1 MKVRVKVLCVKTYEV
16 DVELPAS
23 SATRDEIEQAAL
35 DSFKTDYNEPQ
46 TVDYQVEGIV
56 PC

>member
-16 DVELPAS
+16 DVELPSS
-23 SATRDEIEQAAL
+23 SATKEEIEEAAVE
-35 DSFKTDYNEPQ
+35 SFKTDYNTPL

>member
-16 DVELPAS
+16 DVDLPKG
-23 SATRDEIEQAAL
+23 TKDEIEQAAL
-35 DSFKTDYNEPQ
+35 DSLKTDYNEPQ